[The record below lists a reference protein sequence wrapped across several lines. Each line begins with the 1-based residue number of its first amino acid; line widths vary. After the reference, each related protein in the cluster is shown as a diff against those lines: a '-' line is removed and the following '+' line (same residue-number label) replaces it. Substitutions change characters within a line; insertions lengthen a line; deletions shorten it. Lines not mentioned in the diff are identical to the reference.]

1 MMKKV
6 FGRRAAIA
14 AASLASVGL
23 VLSGCT
29 ASSEVSEGDLEDVTL
44 MVDVAFLP
52 KHAPFFSAVAQG
64 FFEEEGIALE
74 VMPGSGSNNTVT
86 SVDTGRVDF
95 GWADYGVTILNKGE
109 GASVKQVNLVQGM
122 SAYATLALPDSGI
135 KDWSDL
141 KGKTVATEGAGA
153 MTAMWPLAVEG
164 AGLSESD
171 VEVVHASGESKIPG
185 LLAKQW
191 DANIS
196 LFVSDEPVLIGEGV
210 EPVVLKW
217 ADIGVSYYGNGIVA
231 SEDTIENDPDLVKRF
246 NAALQQGYLWACQNP
261 EEAAADFMS
270 EVPGFTAE
278 TVEVA
283 IEGQCSLSWTP
294 ENEELGF
301 GAMSDEG
308 VQEFIK
314 VAGEYLG
321 LEDPEGL
328 EPGSVYTNEFLT
340 DIKPGDDISS
350 PQAD

>member
-1 MMKKV
+1 
-6 FGRRAAIA
+6 
-14 AASLASVGL
+14 
-23 VLSGCT
+23 
-29 ASSEVSEGDLEDVTL
+29 

-52 KHAPFFSAVAQG
+52 KHAPFFSAAAQG
-64 FFEEEGIALE
+64 FFEAEGISLE
-74 VMPGSGSNNTVT
+74 IMPGSGSNNTVT

-135 KDWSDL
+135 SDWSDL

-185 LLAKQW
+185 LLANQW

-196 LFVSDEPVLIGEGV
+196 LFVSDEPVLIGEGI

-217 ADIGVSYYGNGIVA
+217 ADVGVSYYGNGIVA
-231 SEDTIENDPDLVKRF
+231 SEGTIEADSDLVSRF
-246 NAALQQGYLWACQNP
+246 NHAMQQGYLWACQNP
-261 EEAAADFMS
+261 ELAAADFMA

-278 TVEVA
+278 TVEAA
-283 IEGQCSLSWTP
+283 IDGQCSLSWSP

-308 VQEFIK
+308 VQDFID
-314 VAGEYLG
+314 VAGDYLG

-328 EPGSVYTNEFLT
+328 DPSSVYTNEFLM
-340 DIKPGDDISS
+340 DIERGDEISL
-350 PQAD
+350 PQAN

>member
-1 MMKKV
+1 MKNI
-6 FGRRAAIA
+6 FTHRLTMA
-14 AASLASVGL
+14 AASLSCAAL
-23 VLSGCT
+23 ALT
-29 ASSEVSEGDLEDVTL
+29 ACSSAAGTTEGQPDQVTL
-44 MVDVAFLP
+44 MTDVAFLP

-64 FFEEEGIALE
+64 FFEQEGIALE
-74 VMPGSGSNNTVT
+74 IMPGSGSNNTVT

-109 GASVKQVNLVQGM
+109 GASVKQINLVQGS

-135 KDWSDL
+135 ADWSDL

-153 MTAMWPLAVEG
+153 MTALWPLAVEA
-164 AGLSESD
+164 AGLEESD

-210 EPVVLKW
+210 QPAVLKW
-217 ADIGVSYYGNGIVA
+217 ADIGVSYYGNGILT
-231 SEDTIENDPDLVKRF
+231 SEDKIQNDPDLVKRF
-246 NAALQQGYLWACQNP
+246 NSAMQRGYLWACQNP
-261 EEAAADFMS
+261 QEAAADFAA
-270 EVPGFTAE
+270 EVSGFAPE

-283 IEGQCSLSWTP
+283 IEGQCSLSWTE

-301 GAMSDEG
+301 GSMSDEG
-308 VQEFIK
+308 TQAFID

-321 LEDPEGL
+321 LENPQDL
-328 EPGSVYTNEFLT
+328 DASSVYTNEFLSE
-340 DIKPGDDISS
+340 IKPGEDIAS
-350 PQAD
+350 PEED